1 MKNNTFE
8 SVPLLR
14 IVVSL
19 MTGILVGEYVAMPLP
34 LCVTFMALVV
44 LALLLWKSP
53 LLQSVTITLCFLVL
67 GAVLIQRQKNQ
78 QVSWPEGEVCYEAV
92 VLTDPVEKPKTM
104 AVDILL
110 PANHRKLKAYLYK
123 DDRSRALSVGD
134 GLRITH
140 LQTRQNGSVCS
151 VNAKSTVLTISVSI
165 LIVHRRLLFVLPT
178 GWDSTYSPRVLH
190 GPITV

>member
-44 LALLLWKSP
+44 LALLLSKFP

-134 GLRITH
+134 GLRIQSRIQSEQRFLDRTFV
-140 LQTRQNGSVCS
+140 SS
-151 VNAKSTVLTISVSI
+151 WKWKKVNLSLKGL
-165 LIVHRRLLFVLPT
+165 
-178 GWDSTYSPRVLH
+178 SPFKWVF
-190 GPITV
+190 

>member
-14 IVVSL
+14 IVISL

-44 LALLLWKSP
+44 LTLLLWKFP

-78 QVSWPEGEVCYEAV
+78 QVSWPEGEV
-92 VLTDPVEKPKTM
+92 
-104 AVDILL
+104 
-110 PANHRKLKAYLYK
+110 
-123 DDRSRALSVGD
+123 
-134 GLRITH
+134 
-140 LQTRQNGSVCS
+140 
-151 VNAKSTVLTISVSI
+151 
-165 LIVHRRLLFVLPT
+165 
-178 GWDSTYSPRVLH
+178 
-190 GPITV
+190 